1 MFNWNQLVRYS
12 SYDNTLWQP
21 DNIQMLSAFMREY
34 FKNNDITW
42 AQQIWTFCDCFI
54 LQIWDALSEW

>member
-1 MFNWNQLVRYS
+1 MTILCDNQRSLS
-12 SYDNTLWQP
+12 D
-21 DNIQMLSAFMREY
+21 IQMLSAFMREY
-34 FKNNDITW
+34 FKNMSKGPFLTNDITW